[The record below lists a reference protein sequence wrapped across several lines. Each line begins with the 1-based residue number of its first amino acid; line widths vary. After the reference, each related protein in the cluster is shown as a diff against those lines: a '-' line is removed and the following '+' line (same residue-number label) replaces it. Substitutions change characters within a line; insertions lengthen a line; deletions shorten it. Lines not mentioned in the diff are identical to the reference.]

1 MITLNMNLFSI
12 CDLVNTNCDMHLN
25 TISTYLISVS
35 IFVMQ
40 KKDKPAVGRASR
52 RSSSEASDREDS
64 QNAKRDPGTGRR
76 RRSVRFKDTQEE
88 EPKGSDEA
96 NQGGNKLTK
105 AQEEENRLTGAKEGE
120 NKLMPQDK
128 SEGAGDE
135 ISGLDEFEAVWDQ
148 ALSKMVDEGK

>member
-1 MITLNMNLFSI
+1 MTLI
-12 CDLVNTNCDMHLN
+12 
-25 TISTYLISVS
+25 
-35 IFVMQ
+35 
-40 KKDKPAVGRASR
+40 
-52 RSSSEASDREDS
+52 
-64 QNAKRDPGTGRR
+64 DPGTGRR

-120 NKLMPQDK
+120 NKLTPQDK

-135 ISGLDEFEAVWDQ
+135 ISGQDEFEAVWDQ